1 MRLDELAELPRLVL
15 KRDEAFLVADRRGD
29 VPGLPGAPFGFYVE
43 GTRFLSQLEL
53 RVAGER
59 PVLLHAE
66 VDRAAVQIVAELT
79 NPELVLEGR
88 RAPAGV
94 LRLSRLLTLEG
105 PHLYDVLVVESFAP
119 EPLALE
125 VGWRVAADFA
135 DVLEV
140 RGHARPRR
148 GEVVPP
154 RAGRAGLELA
164 YRGRDRVRRTT
175 RVAVEPAPT
184 RVDRDIVAYRL
195 RLAPRE
201 RATVRLTATAGCA
214 GACPPAPPLADV
226 LGRRAEA
233 PTPVAVDVRSDD
245 RLFDR
250 WLDRARTDLG
260 LLLTATPMQVHPVE
274 VWDLLVQLGLAGRV
288 ELHLNSIG
296 DRVCRPPYRERLVAY
311 LRAHADRLCAE
322 CVERIER
329 NPLRVLDCKQPGC
342 RPVLEGAPV
351 VLDALCAECAG
362 QFARLRRYLEAM
374 GLAYTVNPRLVRGLD
389 YYVRTTFEVIAPE
402 LGAQNAVAGGG
413 RYDGLVERLGGP
425 PDPGTGFAVG
435 MERLVL
441 LLADTAVETRPL
453 AALIPLGEEALC
465 RLLPVAQAVRAA
477 GVPVELAPG
486 TRKLRH
492 ELDRANRLGAAW
504 AVIVGPDELARG
516 EALLREMKAGT
527 QRTVALGALAA
538 ELLALGGRG

>member
-1 MRLDELAELPRLVL
+1 MSIQA
-15 KRDEAFLVADRRGD
+15 
-29 VPGLPGAPFGFYVE
+29 
-43 GTRFLSQLEL
+43 
-53 RVAGER
+53 
-59 PVLLHAE
+59 
-66 VDRAAVQIVAELT
+66 
-79 NPELVLEGR
+79 
-88 RAPAGV
+88 
-94 LRLSRLLTLEG
+94 
-105 PHLYDVLVVESFAP
+105 
-119 EPLALE
+119 
-125 VGWRVAADFA
+125 
-135 DVLEV
+135 V
-140 RGHARPRR
+140 RGVH
-148 GEVVPP
+148 
-154 RAGRAGLELA
+154 
-164 YRGRDRVRRTT
+164 
-175 RVAVEPAPT
+175 
-184 RVDRDIVAYRL
+184 DIL
-195 RLAPRE
+195 P
-201 RATVRLTATAGCA
+201 
-214 GACPPAPPLADV
+214 
-226 LGRRAEA
+226 
-233 PTPVAVDVRSDD
+233 
-245 RLFDR
+245 
-250 WLDRARTDLG
+250 
-260 LLLTATPMQVHPVE
+260 TATPTWQRVEATARRIFEAYGYREIRLPIFERTELFARGIGEVTDIVQKEMYTFEDRGGESLTLRPEATASLLRAYIEHGLHVLPKPVRLYTLGPMFRYERPQAGRYRQFHQIDAEALGGDEQAVIDAE
-274 VWDLLVQLGLAGRV
+274 VIAMLMELFRQLGLAGRV